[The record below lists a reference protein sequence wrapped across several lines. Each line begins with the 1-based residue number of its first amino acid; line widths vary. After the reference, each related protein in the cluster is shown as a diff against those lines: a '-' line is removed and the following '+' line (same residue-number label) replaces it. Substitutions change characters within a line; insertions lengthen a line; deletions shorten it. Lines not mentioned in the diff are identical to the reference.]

1 MDLISQGTDPD
12 LPSARPSP
20 LLESDPPIARAPISA
35 GWRAAVVIA
44 LVIGVAARFAT
55 WSHLWFDE
63 ALTVNIA
70 RLPLGEIH
78 EALRHDGAPPLYYV
92 VLHAWMVVFGDSNL
106 AVRMLPGL
114 FGLAALPLTFLAAR
128 RIGGRRVAWAA
139 TLLMASGPFAI
150 RYATES
156 RMYSMV
162 MVLVLLALLAVL
174 ALLEGGGRRHQ
185 VALALLTTAILL
197 SHYWSLY
204 LLAVSVAALAWL
216 ARSGRDP
223 NAVAGLRDPNAVAGH
238 AVAGARR
245 SLVAIFA
252 GCVLF
257 LPWAPT
263 FLYQLAH
270 TGTPW
275 GRPGNLRS
283 MFDTV
288 THFAGGYWDP
298 GIALGLMY
306 FGLIGLAL
314 FGWAV
319 EGRGR
324 RVLLDFHPRSPGKW
338 LTTVAFG
345 TLAVAIVAG
354 QVGRSAFAVRYA
366 AVLYPLFVILVAL
379 GTNAIADQRVFHGVL
394 AVAVVLGFWAN
405 IPNVVGDRTS
415 AGRVA
420 SAINA
425 GARAGDVIAYCPDQ
439 LGPSVS
445 REIRTEGLIQLTFP
459 SATGPE
465 LVDWVDYERFSRAG
479 RTQPFAQMLSERA
492 GPANDVWL
500 VWAPGY
506 RTFGTKCS
514 NLVERLDDIRPDNT
528 RVITVS
534 TKYFER
540 PGLVR
545 FRPAAAS

>member
-1 MDLISQGTDPD
+1 M
-12 LPSARPSP
+12 
-20 LLESDPPIARAPISA
+20 
-35 GWRAAVVIA
+35 IA
-44 LVIGVAARFAT
+44 LAVGVIVRFTT
-55 WSHLWFDE
+55 WSHLWLDE

-70 RLPLGEIH
+70 RLPLNDIG
-78 EALRHDGAPPLYYV
+78 EALRHDGAPPMYYV
-92 VLHAWMVVFGDSNL
+92 ILHAWMVVFGDSTL
-106 AVRMLPGL
+106 AVRILPGL
-114 FGLAALPLTFLAAR
+114 FGLAALPLTFVAAR

-139 TLLMASGPFAI
+139 TLLLASGPFAI

-174 ALLEGGGRRHQ
+174 ALLEGGGRRAQ
-185 VALALLTTAILL
+185 VALALLTTSILL

-204 LLAVSVAALAWL
+204 LLVVSFATLGWL
-216 ARSGRDP
+216 ARTGRD
-223 NAVAGLRDPNAVAGH
+223 AVAVE
-238 AVAGARR
+238 GARK
-245 SLVAIFA
+245 SLAAIVA

-263 FLYQLAH
+263 FLYQLTH

-319 EGRGR
+319 EGR

-338 LTTVAFG
+338 LLTVAFG

-366 AVLYPLFVILVAL
+366 AVLYPLVVILVAL

-394 AVAVVLGFWAN
+394 AVAVVLGFWAT
-405 IPNVVGDRTS
+405 IPNVIGNRTS

-425 GARAGDVIAYCPDQ
+425 GARPGDVVAYCPDQ
-439 LGPSVS
+439 MGPSVS
-445 REIRTEGLIQLTFP
+445 REIRTEGLIHVTFP
-459 SATGPE
+459 RATGPE
-465 LVDWVDYERFSRAG
+465 LVDWVDYERFSRAA

-514 NLVERLDDIRPDNT
+514 NLVEQLDDIRPDNT
-528 RVITVS
+528 RLITVS

-540 PGLVR
+540 PGLLR
-545 FRPAAAS
+545 FRPDTAA